1 MADLQELFARLKSPS
16 NPANAP
22 PASSNDQQLHG
33 LQPSVSSPILSPSPS
48 GPQPHH
54 PSAILSPNTSVPNT
68 PAVEMDRSANLL
80 NLLRFNSNAGAS
92 ASQDTGISG
101 ERRPSAS
108 LFGPTTHDIA
118 GHGRAVSASD
128 LVASFMRKPPSSA
141 AMQSPPPIASP
152 ASNKPE
158 NSAPARSSTAEN
170 PQDLLLRLLNQAKPP
185 QTASASVKP
194 QDQPIPSV
202 ESQLPETAVDDL
214 SQDLADAKLEKV
226 DSNPNARQP
235 SPVRVFGQDDPESS
249 TTFTP
254 PPAATKKS
262 MFTYVNP
269 FEQLSASSPR
279 NRTPQP
285 EARSSAPTPKM
296 EILKHERSASPGL
309 GDAQSGNMPSS
320 KARKLGPGSP
330 RHSAV
335 PGGSAENAPRG
346 SVPEALSGVGE
357 QVNRE
362 LEEALAKVDLNTKD
376 QANFEADK
384 TVEAEDAKDAQEAV
398 IVAAKEIKEEL
409 KDEEARKVIEEGM
422 PKPMA
427 KAFEQIIE
435 DVAQADVAD
444 SWESADAEDSPA
456 KDEEAVVRVYN
467 FPMRPFVSIDVKL
480 QDRAP
485 GLRPDSVMEIARAKK
500 EFDQIDRNLI
510 TATKNFIVY
519 ALPKHGGLRIISQDS
534 GNFKHLFQSAKERVF
549 NVSICS
555 PVPGSSNADYESIV
569 ATGVNGS
576 VFWAPVSPSRG
587 DTFRDD
593 DIEGAGFI
601 FPPVPATD
609 DNTSGG
615 MLKTR
620 AKRSSR
626 HPEYF
631 AIGRGKSIYL
641 IWANVASSAEYTDQ
655 QSRVCNS
662 EKYLQHRELKV
673 DVGKGCKDFAF
684 SEDDSAIV
692 TLDKSATLKF
702 WDIRVFQT
710 PSFGNPSGPLTPVE
724 IRTPLMTIPLTS
736 VSDKSW
742 PTSVFFIDKERQYT
756 RGVALR
762 YLLVGLKQNH
772 TLQLWDLALGKPVQE
787 INFPHENESDAI
799 CSVVY
804 HPGTGVIAVGHPTR
818 NSIYFIHLS
827 APKYNLHQMSQV
839 RYLTRLAD
847 KDPSVPK
854 PDSTAIM
861 SGVREVSFASKGELR
876 SLDILNSPSS
886 ELAPAYDKGD
896 EPLFELYVMH
906 SKGMTCLAI
915 KKEDLGW
922 GEGNRVLHPVD
933 GEAKG
938 DISVSP
944 LRAAPPP
951 APTPSEPSVSGEAAP
966 SSSKATARETIKKES
981 ASTARATR
989 TQTPEAG
996 MIASTLARV
1005 EGKQDAARAAIINGS
1020 DKAEKKKKN
1029 KSSDTASQAPSVAPT
1044 ASLPS
1049 TTPASY
1055 AAAAQ
1060 RAKSPAMATPAIAAP
1075 ASATPATTASAPQTE
1090 AVATPEW
1097 ATRLMEQ
1104 LQQPRSIPLGN
1115 GVNTAD
1121 LKKIEEDIAAQ
1132 FSKTFTKELDT
1143 LYRRIDDDKRVQDAA
1158 GAAKQDAV
1166 LRLVSSTLT
1175 DNVEKSLTRIV
1186 TASIQDVV
1194 MPQLAEIVTSSL
1206 NRQVVETIAAA
1217 LKQAVPREIKTAL
1230 PPAINQ
1236 AMHEPE
1242 VLRIIAD
1249 LVSNKV
1255 AAHVDAHLANALRT
1269 TITPAFTNLA
1279 VNSAQQVAGE
1289 VERRVGEQIR
1299 RFEVQ
1304 HRSDNGKI
1312 EQLTNLVR
1320 GLSETVHAMAAAQV
1334 ATIPFQAELFDRIFV
1349 HCQPTYVQQLSPLV
1363 GLSVAAAVTATLDTH
1378 VAERL
1383 LWVDTVFSAINL
1395 KDQEIIELAPKIMAV
1410 LAQRLQEAYM
1420 NLSESNSKD
1429 PAIPA
1434 LLRKISQLYR
1444 RANEMKNMTAG

>member
-33 LQPSVSSPILSPSPS
+33 LQPSVSSPIFSPSPS

-54 PSAILSPNTSVPNT
+54 SSAILSPNTSVPNT

-92 ASQDTGISG
+92 ASQDTGVSG

-108 LFGPTTHDIA
+108 LFGPTTHDVA

-152 ASNKPE
+152 APNKPE
-158 NSAPARSSTAEN
+158 NSGPTKSSTAEN

-185 QTASASVKP
+185 QTASATVKP
-194 QDQPIPSV
+194 QDQPIASV
-202 ESQLPETAVDDL
+202 ENPLPETAVDDL

-235 SPVRVFGQDDPESS
+235 SPVRLFGQDDPESG

-254 PPAATKKS
+254 PPPPAASKKS

-285 EARSSAPTPKM
+285 EPRSSNATPKM
-296 EILKHERSASPGL
+296 EILKHERAASPSL
-309 GDAQSGNMPSS
+309 GDAQSGNLPAS

-346 SVPEALSGVGE
+346 SVPEALSDVGE

-384 TVEAEDAKDAQEAV
+384 TVAAEDAKEAQEAV
-398 IVAAKEIKEEL
+398 IEAAKEIKEEL
-409 KDEEARKVIEEGM
+409 KDEETRKVIEGGM

-427 KAFEQIIE
+427 KAFEQTIE

-467 FPMRPFVSIDVKL
+467 FPMKPFVSIDVKL

-534 GNFKHLFQSAKERVF
+534 GNFKHLFQSTKERVF

-555 PVPGSSNADYESIV
+555 PVPGSSNAEYESIV

-587 DTFRDD
+587 DTFRED

-609 DNTSGG
+609 DHTSGG

-673 DVGKGCKDFAF
+673 NVGKGCKDFAF

-692 TLDKSATLKF
+692 TLDKSATFKF
-702 WDIRVFQT
+702 WDVRVFQT

-724 IRTPLMTIPLTS
+724 IRQPLMTIPLTS
-736 VSDKSW
+736 ISDKSW

-787 INFPHENESDAI
+787 INFPHEKESDAI

-847 KDPSVPK
+847 KDPSIPK

-886 ELAPAYDKGD
+886 DLAPAYDKGD

-944 LRAAPPP
+944 LRAGPP
-951 APTPSEPSVSGEAAP
+951 APVPTPSEPSVSGEAAP
-966 SSSKATARETIKKES
+966 SSSKATARDTIKKES
-981 ASTARATR
+981 VSTARATR

-1005 EGKQDAARAAIINGS
+1005 EGKQDAARAAVINGS

-1044 ASLPS
+1044 ASLPAI
-1049 TTPASY
+1049 TPASY

-1060 RAKSPAMATPAIAAP
+1060 RAKSPAPQPSPAIAAP
-1075 ASATPATTASAPQTE
+1075 TSAAPAMPAATAPQT
-1090 AVATPEW
+1090 ATAATPEW

-1104 LQQPRSIPLGN
+1104 FQQPRPIPLGN

-1121 LKKIEEDIAAQ
+1121 LKRIEEGIAAQ

-1206 NRQVVETIAAA
+1206 NRQVVETITAA
-1217 LKQAVPREIKTAL
+1217 LKHAVPREIKAAL
-1230 PPAINQ
+1230 PSAINQ

-1255 AAHVDAHLANALRT
+1255 AAQVDAHLANALRT

-1279 VNSAQQVAGE
+1279 VNSAQQMAAE
-1289 VERRVGEQIR
+1289 VERRVSEQLR
-1299 RFEVQ
+1299 QFEAQ
-1304 HRSDNGKI
+1304 QRSDNGKI

-1320 GLSETVHAMAAAQV
+1320 GLSETVHAMAAAQGE
-1334 ATIPFQAELFDRIFV
+1334 FQHEILKLQTQGGHSRESS
-1349 HCQPTYVQQLSPLV
+1349 TRS
-1363 GLSVAAAVTATLDTH
+1363 AAAPTATPAPPKSPIDIETENITNLIKEGRFEEGTIIVSLWFDLYWNLD
-1378 VAERL
+1378 
-1383 LWVDTVFSAINL
+1383 
-1395 KDQEIIELAPKIMAV
+1395 
-1410 LAQRLQEAYM
+1410 
-1420 NLSESNSKD
+1420 
-1429 PAIPA
+1429 
-1434 LLRKISQLYR
+1434 
-1444 RANEMKNMTAG
+1444 